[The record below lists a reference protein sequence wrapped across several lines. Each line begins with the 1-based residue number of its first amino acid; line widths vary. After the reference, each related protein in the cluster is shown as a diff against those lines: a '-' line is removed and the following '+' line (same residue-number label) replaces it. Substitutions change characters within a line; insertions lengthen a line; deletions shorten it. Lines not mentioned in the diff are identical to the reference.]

1 MLDFWHQTVEALAM
15 IPAAELSLRL
25 YLQCAEAAGDCGL
38 EPVAYEFFTQ
48 AFVLYE
54 EEISDSKAQVTALQL
69 IIGTLQ
75 RTRVFGVENRDT
87 LTHKATG
94 VSWDFLYWS
103 SVVGILYLSYVVVE
117 WPWISSWQL
126 LRAVQYSA
134 KLLKKP
140 DQCRAVYACSHL
152 FWVEDGGTTDGERY
166 TQLESLL
173 SWWG

>member
-1 MLDFWHQTVEALAM
+1 MSFSHRHLCSMKRKYRWVMKQMPLIVMFNWPTLKKLHAYYC
-15 IPAAELSLRL
+15 AAVWEL
-25 YLQCAEAAGDCGL
+25 Q
-38 EPVAYEFFTQ
+38 
-48 AFVLYE
+48 
-54 EEISDSKAQVTALQL
+54 DSKAQVTALQL

-103 SVVGILYLSYVVVE
+103 SVVGILYSSYVVVE